1 MSIILFS
8 LPAFQ
13 HGFVL
18 FLNFFFNVHIYKKE
32 THEICFLGIAV
43 LALCAGQK
51 KKKKKSLDKEPLTF
65 YIKSPLL
72 EQCFGIKSG
81 SPIQFS
87 FLRKMYLKILKQG
100 NFRMPIIIMLL
111 SLKTNKSKA

>member
-1 MSIILFS
+1 MEQEKTAS
-8 LPAFQ
+8 PRDTQ
-13 HGFVL
+13 QT
-18 FLNFFFNVHIYKKE
+18 K
-32 THEICFLGIAV
+32 
-43 LALCAGQK
+43 K